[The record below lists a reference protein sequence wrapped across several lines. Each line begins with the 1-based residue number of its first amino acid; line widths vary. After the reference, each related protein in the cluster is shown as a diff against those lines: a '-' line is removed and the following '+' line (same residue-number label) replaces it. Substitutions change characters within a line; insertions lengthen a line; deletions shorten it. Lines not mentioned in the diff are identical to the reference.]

1 MIKTGIIGG
10 HTLAA
15 GELIRILVNHPDVTI
30 LWVSSP
36 QEAGRRLTA
45 VHRGLEGDTDSAF
58 IGAPSAADVEGLDA
72 VFLCGEPWEA
82 RQFMDLAGAMPELRV
97 IDLTGAFRSGEAG
110 MVYGLAEHNRKALVR
125 GATRASLPSE
135 IAMAAELALFPL
147 AKNMMLS
154 GDIEISAALAST
166 VREHGAAASSEGDL
180 AELSTR
186 RDPVAPVENRP
197 DAELA
202 GDEIAKAM
210 KSVQSSFRGEARVS
224 LSRDGSAARGI
235 RVTATLA
242 DCSQPVSELNR
253 IYEEAYEDHGFT
265 FPIDRIPELADAA
278 NTNKCL
284 IHIRRDENG
293 LVEIT
298 SVIDNLLKGA
308 AGNAVHCMNLLFGL
322 SEKTGL
328 ALKGSAF

>member
-30 LWVSSP
+30 MWVSSP
-36 QEAGRRLTA
+36 QEAGRALTA
-45 VHRGLEGDTDSAF
+45 VHRGLEGDTDATF
-58 IGAPSAADVEGLDA
+58 IGDPAEADIAGLDIA
-72 VFLCGEPWEA
+72 FLCGEPWEA
-82 RQFMDLAGAMPELRV
+82 RRFAELSKGFADLRV
-97 IDLTGAFRSGEAG
+97 IDLTGAFRDGSES

-125 GATRASLPSE
+125 GATRAALPSE
-135 IAMAAELALFPL
+135 VAMAAELALFPL
-147 AKNMMLS
+147 AKNMLLH

-166 VREHGAAASSEGDL
+166 VREHGAAAESEGDL

-186 RDPVAPVENRP
+186 RDPVAPAENRP

-202 GDEIAKAM
+202 GAEITRAM
-210 KSVQSSFRGEARVS
+210 KAVQPSFSGEVRVA
-224 LSRDGSAARGI
+224 LSRDATAARGI
-235 RVTATLA
+235 SVTAKVNCNQPLA
-242 DCSQPVSELNR
+242 ELNR
-253 IYEEAYEDHGFT
+253 VFEDAYGDHSFT
-265 FPIDRIPELADAA
+265 FLIGRRPEMADAA

-293 LVEIT
+293 LIEIT

>member
-82 RQFMDLAGAMPELRV
+82 RQFMDLAGAMAELRV

-210 KSVQSSFRGEARVS
+210 KSVQPSFRGEARVS

-235 RVTATLA
+235 RVTATA
-242 DCSQPVSELNR
+242 SDCNQPVSELHR

-265 FPIDRIPELADAA
+265 FPIDRRPELADAA

>member
-30 LWVSSP
+30 MWVSSP

-45 VHRGLEGDTDSAF
+45 VHRGLEGDTDASF

-72 VFLCGEPWEA
+72 AFLCGEPWEA
-82 RQFMDLAGAMPELRV
+82 RQFMELADCNPELRI
-97 IDLTGAFRSGEAG
+97 IDLTGAFRDGGAE

-135 IAMAAELALFPL
+135 VAMAAELALFPL
-147 AKNMMLS
+147 AKNMLLF
-154 GDIEISAALAST
+154 GDIQLSAALAST
-166 VREHGAAASSEGDL
+166 VREQGAAAATDDL

-186 RDPVAPVENRP
+186 RDPVAPAENRP
-197 DAELA
+197 DAEIA
-202 GDEIAKAM
+202 GAEIAHAM
-210 KSVQSSFRGEARVS
+210 RAVQPSFSGETRVS
-224 LSRDGSAARGI
+224 LSRDANAARGI
-235 RVTATLA
+235 RVTALV
-242 DCSQPVSELNR
+242 DCNQPLSELNR
-253 IYEEAYEDHGFT
+253 IFEEAYEDHGFT
-265 FPIDRIPELADAA
+265 FLIDRQPEFADIA

-284 IHIRRDENG
+284 LHIRRDENG

>member
-30 LWVSSP
+30 MWVSSP
-36 QEAGRRLTA
+36 QEAGRKLSA
-45 VHRGLEGDTDSAF
+45 LHRGLEGDIDTSF
-58 IGAPSAADVEGLDA
+58 IGDPTATDVEGLDM

-82 RQFMDLAGAMPELRV
+82 RQFMALADRNPELRV
-97 IDLTGAFRSGEAG
+97 IDLTGAFRDGSAG

-147 AKNMMLS
+147 AKNMLLFGNVELS
-154 GDIEISAALAST
+154 ASLAST
-166 VREHGAAASSEGDL
+166 VREQGAAAASEGDL

-186 RDPVAPVENRP
+186 RDPVAPAENRP
-197 DAELA
+197 DAEIA
-202 GDEIAKAM
+202 GSEIA
-210 KSVQSSFRGEARVS
+210 QSMRSIQPSFSGDVNVS
-224 LSRDGSAARGI
+224 LSRDPNASRGI
-235 RVTATLA
+235 MVKALV
-242 DCSQPVSELNR
+242 DCNQPVSELNR
-253 IYEEAYEDHGFT
+253 IFNDAYDDHSFT
-265 FPIDRIPELADAA
+265 FLIDRRPELADAA

-284 IHIRRDENG
+284 LHIRRDDNG
-293 LVEIT
+293 MVEIT

-308 AGNAVHCMNLLFGL
+308 AGNAAHCMNLLFGL

>member
-10 HTLAA
+10 HTMAA

-30 LWVSSP
+30 MWVSSP
-36 QEAGRRLTA
+36 QETGRELTA
-45 VHRGLEGDTDSAF
+45 VHRGLEGDTDARF
-58 IGAPSAADVEGLDA
+58 IGEPTADDAAGLNA

-82 RQFMDLAGAMPELRV
+82 RNFMALAGGDPELRV
-97 IDLTGAFRSGEAG
+97 IDLTGAFRDGSEG

-135 IAMAAELALFPL
+135 VAMAAELALFPL
-147 AKNMMLS
+147 AKNMLLA
-154 GDIEISAALAST
+154 GDIDISASLAST
-166 VREHGAAASSEGDL
+166 VREHGAAAEADGDL

-186 RDPVAPVENRP
+186 RDPVAPAENRP
-197 DAELA
+197 DAEVA
-202 GDEIAKAM
+202 AAEIARAM
-210 KSVQSSFRGEARVS
+210 RAVQPTFHGETRVAI
-224 LSRDGSAARGI
+224 SREAAATRGI
-235 RVTATLA
+235 SVTAKIDCNQPLA
-242 DCSQPVSELNR
+242 ELQR
-253 IYEEAYEDHGFT
+253 MFAEAYEDHGFT
-265 FPIDRIPELADAA
+265 FAIDRRPEMADTA

-293 LVEIT
+293 LTEIT
-298 SVIDNLLKGA
+298 AVIDNLLKGA